1 MLFHRAIEK
10 ADKVEDIPGR
20 ISALT
25 ESITHAVFLYT
36 SQALF
41 EKDKL
46 TFLSQM
52 AFQVRKSVPEKQPQ
66 NPSLAS
72 LCIRHFTAAWKCL
85 DSLSFPVGTWA
96 YVSLVSRSAYSG
108 LGGFALGATTSAITL

>member
-1 MLFHRAIEK
+1 M
-10 ADKVEDIPGR
+10 EDAQGR

-25 ESITHAVFLYT
+25 ESITHAVFLST

-52 AFQVRKSVPEKQPQ
+52 AFQVRQSVTQRLPQ
-66 NPSLAS
+66 NQN
-72 LCIRHFTAAWKCL
+72 H
-85 DSLSFPVGTWA
+85 V
-96 YVSLVSRSAYSG
+96 VSVYFELY
-108 LGGFALGATTSAITL
+108 FC